1 MIRIVRAEKG
11 EVNCSI
17 VTHLNKV
24 RIVTEVHLLGMLL
37 YIESSLG
44 EDVRLPDQLWQVRQL
59 R

>member
-17 VTHLNKV
+17 VAHLDKV
-24 RIVTEVHLLGMLL
+24 GIIAEVHLLRMLL

-44 EDVRLPDQLWQVRQL
+44 EDVCLPDQLWQVR
-59 R
+59 